1 MKAHRDARLAVIA
14 LVIAAAGCTDGPTE
28 RVQVV
33 AVQCESR
40 GGAPDCR
47 TVVQFPD
54 STRRIK
60 SDRWG
65 EVGDVFH
72 ARKATAGSWR

>member
-1 MKAHRDARLAVIA
+1 MIA

-28 RVQVV
+28 RVQIV
-33 AVQCESR
+33 AVQCEPR
-40 GGAPDCR
+40 GGKADCK

-54 STRRIK
+54 STRRIR

-65 EVGDVFH
+65 NVGDVFH
-72 ARKATAGSWR
+72 ARKGGAGSWR